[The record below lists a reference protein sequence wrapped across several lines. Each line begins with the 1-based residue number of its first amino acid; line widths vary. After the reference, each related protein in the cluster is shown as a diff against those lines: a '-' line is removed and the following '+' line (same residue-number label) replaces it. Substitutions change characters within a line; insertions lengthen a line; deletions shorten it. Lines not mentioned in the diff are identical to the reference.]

1 MHPNLEGHNFLTPDN
16 FSSSDFS
23 PNIKTNWTSTDDGPY
38 NYGFIVIPD
47 GNPDRLEYTLGY
59 YYKSD
64 LQNDQLKTAVSRKC
78 VYGFHEVDNVPNTQ
92 GYYQLLTNDSDS
104 DEAWS
109 IMEFVVI
116 SDS

>member
-1 MHPNLEGHNFLTPDN
+1 MCSNPPVST
-16 FSSSDFS
+16 
-23 PNIKTNWTSTDDGPY
+23 NIFPCSFPAALV
-38 NYGFIVIPD
+38 YGFIVIPD